1 MDVPVDNSAMTIELG
16 RIIEYARQIEHLLV
30 ELGADGVGIHA
41 LAGSLQEKLPEHIL
55 KQLHYIAAVRN
66 KAAHDK
72 EFKQIEDFK
81 QFEAVCTGTVCSL
94 QELLE
99 QQKSA
104 VTTNPAEENV
114 SWESRIELI
123 IKVLPF
129 IPGLNIL
136 YFIYI
141 VVAGMWPGFYSMIMA
156 LLSGLGWFLIC
167 NPENYQ
173 KIMGIFILV
182 TVYLFGLELKED
194 PANDKAKVAF
204 LTLIPALNLIPF
216 IYLAVKKNA
225 WKIIL
230 AGLILA
236 GLSGLTIWLL
246 TKQYNK
252 TALTL
257 AIIVYLAGIITSL
270 VRNNKR
276 TDS

>member
-1 MDVPVDNSAMTIELG
+1 MDVPVDNTMTIELG
-16 RIIEYARQIEHLLV
+16 RIIEYARQLEHLLL
-30 ELGADGVGIHA
+30 ELGADGAGIHA

-81 QFEAVCTGTVCSL
+81 QFEAVCTGTLCSL

-104 VTTNPAEENV
+104 AATNPAEENS
-114 SWESRIELI
+114 SWKSRIELI

-129 IPGLNIL
+129 IPGLNII

-141 VVAGMWPGFYSMIMA
+141 VVAGMWPGFYAMIMA

-173 KIMGIFILV
+173 KIMGISILV
-182 TVYLFGLELKED
+182 TVYLFGLELKKD
-194 PANDKAKVAF
+194 PANDKAKIAF
-204 LTLIPALNLIPF
+204 LTLVPALNLIPF
-216 IYLAVKKNA
+216 VYLVVKKTA

-230 AGLILA
+230 TGLILA
-236 GLSGLTIWLL
+236 ALSGLTIWLL
-246 TKQYNK
+246 VKEYNK
-252 TALTL
+252 TALAL
-257 AIIVYLAGIITSL
+257 AISVYLAGIITAL
-270 VRNNKR
+270 VRNDK
-276 TDS
+276 